1 MTVIAILAIPFCV
14 YFVKTDMTQIRGDQF
29 ARIYDRNVSVV
40 EARRYGRLLD
50 MARAIGLSELP
61 NYLTQGAGEN
71 EMYPAFILNLLIL
84 RHESEK
90 LGIRPTEKEVIDV
103 VHNLSGF
110 RGSSGFDL
118 KKYDEFVQNALGPN
132 GLSEGELEDLVRDE
146 LCLKQIKRLL
156 ATEISVPE
164 TVSNTNFEQAYGKL
178 VTTVVRLK
186 TADVAKDIKISD
198 EDVQKYFDTHKA
210 EYKTDEKRK
219 VDFVALAL
227 TDEQKKLA
235 GKERIDALQ
244 KLADRAND
252 VSQALLEKGAD
263 FKQVAAKFELP
274 VHTTGEFSANMPDP
288 EFKSA
293 GPQLASAAFK
303 LTTQDPNSDPLQVAD
318 ASYLLHL
325 DGKVE
330 SRPLTLEEAKPKIVE
345 SLKRSRSQEMLTTKG
360 SEIAKQLR
368 EGMKSGQTVEAAAQK
383 AGVKAEKIPAFSLM
397 DNPTA
402 KVEATA
408 EAKDAKKEQ
417 EKQPAD
423 FLAIKNAASRLEPG
437 EVSDFFPW
445 EDGGVIVTLEKREKP
460 DAAKLAE
467 TKASFDERY
476 LNNKREIVF
485 FEWLHDRQ
493 RDAGLIPDQPEAPAQ
508 PAGPPSA
515 PAPQKPG

>member
-1 MTVIAILAIPFCV
+1 MMKLLRKHRSWLMTVIAILAIPFCV

-50 MARAIGLSELP
+50 MARAIGFSGFP
-61 NYLTQGAGEN
+61 NYFTQGAGGN
-71 EMYPAFILNLLIL
+71 EMYPAFLLNLLLL

-90 LGIRPTEKEVIDV
+90 IGIRPTEKEVIDV

-252 VSQALLEKGAD
+252 FTQAMLEKGAD
-263 FKQVAAKFELP
+263 FRQVAGKFQLP
-274 VHTTGEFSANMPDP
+274 LQTTGEFSAASPDP
-288 EFKSA
+288 KLNVN
-293 GPQLASAAFK
+293 PQLGAAAFR
-303 LTTQDPNSDPLQVAD
+303 LTAQEPVSDPVQMAD
-318 ASYLLHL
+318 
-325 DGKVE
+325 G
-330 SRPLTLEEAKPKIVE
+330 
-345 SLKRSRSQEMLTTKG
+345 
-360 SEIAKQLR
+360 
-368 EGMKSGQTVEAAAQK
+368 
-383 AGVKAEKIPAFSLM
+383 
-397 DNPTA
+397 
-402 KVEATA
+402 
-408 EAKDAKKEQ
+408 
-417 EKQPAD
+417 
-423 FLAIKNAASRLEPG
+423 
-437 EVSDFFPW
+437 
-445 EDGGVIVTLEKREKP
+445 
-460 DAAKLAE
+460 
-467 TKASFDERY
+467 
-476 LNNKREIVF
+476 
-485 FEWLHDRQ
+485 
-493 RDAGLIPDQPEAPAQ
+493 
-508 PAGPPSA
+508 
-515 PAPQKPG
+515 